1 MLAARQ
7 ELGPEYEQAVI
18 DGFVAQISQAID
30 KRVEARLAEIQPQE
44 VHIAPAR
51 TSLGDDRSQL
61 VLGLASLG
69 LAIPLTG
76 IAAGTAGLPGLI
88 IAWGGIAVVNLA
100 HALWRIRPRA

>member
-18 DGFVAQISQAID
+18 DGFVAQISQSID
-30 KRVEARLAEIQPQE
+30 QRVEARLAETRPQE

-51 TSLGDDRSQL
+51 RSLGDDRSQL

-69 LAIPLTG
+69 LAIPLTA
-76 IAAGTAGLPGLI
+76 IAAGTGGLPGLI

-100 HALWRIRPRA
+100 HSLWRIGPRV